1 MRGAIEPLIDGDAF
15 FSALV
20 QAIQDARESIDIR
33 LYIFDRD
40 DYALRIAE
48 LLRRRSFEVRVRIVL
63 DYLGTMLAAQ
73 VPSPALAP
81 YAGSAAGGR
90 SILDFLRRDSRIEVR
105 TASNPWLTADHA
117 KLIVVDRRLAF
128 LGGMNI
134 GREYRYA
141 WHDMMVA
148 VRGPVVGHLARDF
161 ERRWAHAG
169 PGGDIAYA
177 ASAALSEAFEGEV
190 EHADYVPLRALY
202 TRTGDSEILRT
213 QLAAMQQAR
222 SRIWVQQPYVSDD
235 AIVAELIRARRRGVD
250 VRVIL
255 PSQGDSGFMNQANV
269 VASNAFVRNGIRV
282 YAFPG
287 MTHVKAALYDGWAC
301 VGSAN
306 FDKLS
311 LRINQ
316 ETDLATS
323 DPAFVGR
330 LQRDLFERDFARS
343 REVLAPRSIGWGTY
357 LGSFIANQ
365 L

>member
-1 MRGAIEPLIDGDAF
+1 
-15 FSALV
+15 
-20 QAIQDARESIDIR
+20 
-33 LYIFDRD
+33 
-40 DYALRIAE
+40 
-48 LLRRRSFEVRVRIVL
+48 
-63 DYLGTMLAAQ
+63 
-73 VPSPALAP
+73 
-81 YAGSAAGGR
+81 
-90 SILDFLRRDSRIEVR
+90 
-105 TASNPWLTADHA
+105 
-117 KLIVVDRRLAF
+117 
-128 LGGMNI
+128 
-134 GREYRYA
+134 
-141 WHDMMVA
+141 
-148 VRGPVVGHLARDF
+148 
-161 ERRWAHAG
+161 
-169 PGGDIAYA
+169 
-177 ASAALSEAFEGEV
+177 
-190 EHADYVPLRALY
+190 
-202 TRTGDSEILRT
+202 
-213 QLAAMQQAR
+213 MQQAR

-269 VASNAFVRNGIRV
+269 VASNAFVRNGVRV

-343 REVLAPRSIGWGTY
+343 RELLAPRSIGWGTY